1 MGNHFQIFVLPIT
14 SQMHQAKPRHVAG
27 SQIDTEQ
34 GEPRALEQAKI
45 ELNTFTFSEGSKS
58 LSIDNAVLG
67 PITKSLLFTIAMKT
81 DFVGSLYR
89 NP

>member
-1 MGNHFQIFVLPIT
+1 LDAQLLVRPFRPNTAIMLAHNPTLRKGSVARFIVT
-14 SQMHQAKPRHVAG
+14 SVEHR
-27 SQIDTEQ
+27 I
-34 GEPRALEQAKI
+34 
-45 ELNTFTFSEGSKS
+45 FTFSAGSKS